1 MLQHFT
7 KDQTRK
13 VIYHLLK
20 IEFFEVE
27 FDLVWSSQPI
37 ETQSMLAC
45 KESSCFGTPVCWQA
59 KHVGTH
65 KACWPV
71 FTLACKSH

>member
-1 MLQHFT
+1 MLQDFT

-37 ETQSMLAC
+37 DTQSTLAC
-45 KESSCFGTPVCWQA
+45 KESLCFGTPVC
-59 KHVGTH
+59 
-65 KACWPV
+65 
-71 FTLACKSH
+71 